1 MGVVWTVRN
10 QFRDAIQ
17 NRVGT
22 FVNEHIDA
30 LPSEARAIK
39 TNEHKGIILSRLG
52 PEVRCNMARLVG
64 FIGNRPDLG
73 TRVLEL
79 EARHLLVRRKSE
91 AIPGWGVGF
100 YQGGEFLLKRRPIDD
115 RPTLDLRD
123 MTQGIRA
130 DILVAHIRMGT
141 VGVARTEN
149 THPFRYRQW
158 LFAQTGTINAFS
170 TLRGRLTDSLPQF
183 LLRDV
188 RGETDAELLFHLF
201 LSFLHDA
208 GQLDR
213 PHVSANTARAALR
226 SSLALVDR
234 LCAEEGHEPNA
245 LNLLVASPEYLV
257 AVHGHGRMASRVLHG
272 AQDLERILGD
282 GGLGRM
288 RLPDFA
294 ACRFSLVAS
303 DFENDETPAG
313 WTSVSD
319 RAIVTLTRTEDPHIE
334 PI

>member
-1 MGVVWTVRN
+1 
-10 QFRDAIQ
+10 
-17 NRVGT
+17 
-22 FVNEHIDA
+22 
-30 LPSEARAIK
+30 
-39 TNEHKGIILSRLG
+39 
-52 PEVRCNMARLVG
+52 MARLVG

-73 TRVLEL
+73 ARVLEI
-79 EARHLLVRRKSE
+79 EARQLVVPRKTE
-91 AIPGWGVGF
+91 TIPGWGVGF

-115 RPTLDLRD
+115 RPTLDFRD
-123 MTQGIRA
+123 MTRDLRA
-130 DILVAHIRMGT
+130 DILVAHVRVGT
-141 VGVARTEN
+141 VGAARSEN

-158 LFAQTGTINAFS
+158 LFAQTGTINTFS

-213 PHVSANTARAALR
+213 PHVPPNVARGALR

-234 LCAEEGHEPNA
+234 LCAEEGQGPTS
-245 LNLLVASPEYLV
+245 LNLLLASSEYLI
-257 AVHGHGRMASRVLHG
+257 AVHGHGRMAMRVLHG
-272 AQDLERILGD
+272 VQDLEGVLGD

-294 ACRFSLVAS
+294 ACSLSLVAS
-303 DFENDETPAG
+303 DFENDATLVG
-313 WTSVSD
+313 WTDVAD
-319 RAIVTLTRTEDPHIE
+319 RAIVTFTRTEDPHIE
-334 PI
+334 LI

>member
-1 MGVVWTVRN
+1 
-10 QFRDAIQ
+10 
-17 NRVGT
+17 
-22 FVNEHIDA
+22 
-30 LPSEARAIK
+30 
-39 TNEHKGIILSRLG
+39 
-52 PEVRCNMARLVG
+52 MARLVG

-79 EARHLLVRRKSE
+79 EARHLLVHRSLPRTEPGNESKLD
-91 AIPGWGVGF
+91 AVAGWGVGF

-115 RPTLDLRD
+115 RPALDLRE

-130 DILVAHIRMGT
+130 DILIAHIRMGT
-141 VGVARTEN
+141 VGIARTEN

-158 LFAQTGTINAFS
+158 IFAQTGTIHAFD
-170 TLRGRLTDSLPQF
+170 TLRGRLSDSLPQF
-183 LLRDV
+183 LQRDV

-213 PHVSANTARAALR
+213 SHVPPNMARAALR

-234 LCAEEGHEPNA
+234 LCAEEGHGPSA
-245 LNLLVASPEYLV
+245 LNLLVASPEYML
-257 AVHGHGRMASRVLHG
+257 AVHGHGRMASHILHG
-272 AQDLERILGD
+272 AQDLERLLGD

-294 ACRFSLVAS
+294 ACKLSLIAA
-303 DFENDETPAG
+303 DFENEETPAG
-313 WTSVSD
+313 WTAVQD
-319 RAIVTLTRTEDPHIE
+319 RAIVTLTRTDDPHIE